1 MTNFKRKV
9 ATILALSTLFTG
21 FASLGTALADET
33 DLSAYN
39 SVIDVLN
46 VKQAILNPK
55 DVDEELLNQYDYN
68 GNNSLDYLD
77 LFYLKKSILKVANV
91 QLANTMTQI
100 SELDSLDPQVQQS
113 VLNFSLDFFREQTSK
128 ANTGENVML
137 SPQSL
142 YYALGM
148 VVNGA
153 NGDTQQEILD
163 TICKGVSVED
173 FNNNTAYLIAQNDYD
188 TCKIANS
195 IWVREGIATINP
207 NFQEYSEQYFNAEVK
222 VQPFD
227 KKFVKDVNE
236 WVNTNTDGMI
246 PTLLNEVPSVD
257 TVSHLIN
264 AICFEADWSVPY
276 NDYQVNED
284 SHFTNSNGEV
294 ESATM
299 LSSEEYIYLHDDNAQ
314 GFLKYY
320 KGGKYAFMGIL
331 PNENVSVEDYLAN
344 LDGETFTNLYNN
356 RITGRG
362 MELYVHIPE
371 FTVEDSY
378 DLKSTLQDLGIT
390 TAFDPF
396 SADFGNMIS
405 STRGNVYID
414 SVTQKTFIQVD
425 RNGTK
430 ASAVTDLEA
439 NDCAVEPDEIDLYQ
453 VYLDRPFIYAIVDT
467 DTGLPVFMG
476 TVNSIAQ

>member
-1 MTNFKRKV
+1 
-9 ATILALSTLFTG
+9 
-21 FASLGTALADET
+21 
-33 DLSAYN
+33 
-39 SVIDVLN
+39 
-46 VKQAILNPK
+46 
-55 DVDEELLNQYDYN
+55 
-68 GNNSLDYLD
+68 
-77 LFYLKKSILKVANV
+77 
-91 QLANTMTQI
+91 
-100 SELDSLDPQVQQS
+100 
-113 VLNFSLDFFREQTSK
+113 
-128 ANTGENVML
+128 
-137 SPQSL
+137 
-142 YYALGM
+142 
-148 VVNGA
+148 
-153 NGDTQQEILD
+153 
-163 TICKGVSVED
+163 
-173 FNNNTAYLIAQNDYD
+173 
-188 TCKIANS
+188 
-195 IWVREGIATINP
+195 
-207 NFQEYSEQYFNAEVK
+207 
-222 VQPFD
+222 
-227 KKFVKDVNE
+227 
-236 WVNTNTDGMI
+236 
-246 PTLLNEVPSVD
+246 
-257 TVSHLIN
+257 
-264 AICFEADWSVPY
+264 
-276 NDYQVNED
+276 
-284 SHFTNSNGEV
+284 
-294 ESATM
+294 M

-439 NDCAVEPDEIDLYQ
+439 SDCAVMPEPKDIYY
-453 VYLDRPFIYAIVDT
+453 VYLNRPFIYAIVDT